1 MSSGS
6 LSIRPFVRDDQAM
19 VRRLILGGLGEHF
32 GFIDE
37 ARNPD
42 LDDISL
48 HYLAVGDYFIVA
60 ERGDEIVGTG
70 ALVARDGNT
79 GQIVRVSVS
88 PTYRREGIGAAL
100 VSQLLG
106 EARARGFS
114 QVLVETNLDWHD
126 AIRLYVRA
134 GFVEYARDAESVYL
148 ARDLV
153 DCDHQTG
160 A

>member
-6 LSIRPFVRDDQAM
+6 LSIRPFAWGDQAM
-19 VRRLILGGLGEHF
+19 VRKLILRGLGEHF

-48 HYLAVGDYFIVA
+48 HYLAVGNCFIVA

-88 PTYRREGIGAAL
+88 SACRREGIGAAL
-100 VSQLLG
+100 V
-106 EARARGFS
+106 
-114 QVLVETNLDWHD
+114 
-126 AIRLYVRA
+126 
-134 GFVEYARDAESVYL
+134 
-148 ARDLV
+148 
-153 DCDHQTG
+153 
-160 A
+160 